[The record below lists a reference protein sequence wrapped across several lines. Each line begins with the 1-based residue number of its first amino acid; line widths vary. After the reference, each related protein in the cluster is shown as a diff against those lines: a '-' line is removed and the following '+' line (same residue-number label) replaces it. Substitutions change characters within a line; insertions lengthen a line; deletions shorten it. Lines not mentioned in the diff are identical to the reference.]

1 MFNDI
6 MGVKTIKVLLEE
18 EIEKY
23 YRYYLNNSLHD
34 EHQPISTHFDYQ
46 WIPFNSTTPK
56 ATITFKRRPIL
67 VDLEELGLTATFDV
81 QIENYTDWKCPVRD
95 VPILPLSA
103 RYLLY
108 NIASMDLNNSS
119 H

>member
-1 MFNDI
+1 

-18 EIEKY
+18 EIRKY
-23 YRYYLNNSLHD
+23 YIYYLNNTIHEDNQLLD
-34 EHQPISTHFDYQ
+34 PHFDYQ

-95 VPILPLSA
+95 VPILPLTPK
-103 RYLLY
+103 YLLY
-108 NIASMDLNNSS
+108 NTASVVLYNSS